1 MAVSKIRLNWFGW
14 TYHILRKLVAIWM
27 IEWGFGKKVYCL
39 CCFNIVH
46 SLQCIRDSVPDT
58 HCEYWQLRSTKSYCI
73 TTKLAALPGIFKMYK
88 NQVLLQKSLAILKKL
103 KFSSTN
109 WKFLQKIQAEF
120 QDVLENSSSNL
131 ELKFDLSFSFSL
143 VSFK

>member
-1 MAVSKIRLNWFGW
+1 
-14 TYHILRKLVAIWM
+14 
-27 IEWGFGKKVYCL
+27 
-39 CCFNIVH
+39 
-46 SLQCIRDSVPDT
+46 
-58 HCEYWQLRSTKSYCI
+58 
-73 TTKLAALPGIFKMYK
+73 LAALPGIFKMYK